1 MDPRGLPAPEKN
13 WIEGK
18 SRCGRTTS
26 SRRGPES
33 TGGKR
38 TASTR
43 RAGLTPP
50 GEARRAPPVTGP
62 AIPAPRSFSGGTPR
76 NPRGRAV
83 SRPGRRLRAIVP
95 GQDRHSSRGSA
106 GPSDPCTGFEI
117 ETESFRDKAQASSDV
132 AKGTSDPRPAISQ
145 SLRRRLSRRDANW
158 PAGRSFFRSL
168 RAGRRGR
175 GELSSRWKV
184 RAEKVFARATGPRAR
199 ASRPFFR
206 SAEPSLPAIQETR
219 TVP

>member
-1 MDPRGLPAPEKN
+1 MDPRGLPAPEKI

-43 RAGLTPP
+43 RSGSNPV

-83 SRPGRRLRAIVP
+83 SRSGRRLRAIVP
-95 GQDRHSSRGSA
+95 GPDRHSSRGSA

-145 SLRRRLSRRDANW
+145 SLRRRLRARRELAGGTIFGPCEPGGADEANH
-158 PAGRSFFRSL
+158 PRGGRL
-168 RAGRRGR
+168 GPRR
-175 GELSSRWKV
+175 SSREL
-184 RAEKVFARATGPRAR
+184 R
-199 ASRPFFR
+199 
-206 SAEPSLPAIQETR
+206 EPC
-219 TVP
+219 VPCFPPLLSVG

>member
-1 MDPRGLPAPEKN
+1 VDPRGLPAPEKI

-43 RAGLTPP
+43 RSGSNPV

-83 SRPGRRLRAIVP
+83 SRSGRRLRAIVP
-95 GQDRHSSRGSA
+95 GPDRHSSRGSA

-145 SLRRRLSRRDANW
+145 SLRRRLGLDANW
-158 PAGRSFFRSL
+158 PAGRSSVPASREARTRRTILAVEGSGREGL
-168 RAGRRGR
+168 RENYGNPA
-175 GELSSRWKV
+175 S
-184 RAEKVFARATGPRAR
+184 R